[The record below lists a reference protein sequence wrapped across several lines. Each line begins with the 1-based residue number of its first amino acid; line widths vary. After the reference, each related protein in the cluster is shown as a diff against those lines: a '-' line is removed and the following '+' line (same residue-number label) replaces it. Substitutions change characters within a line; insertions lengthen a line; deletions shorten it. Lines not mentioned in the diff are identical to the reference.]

1 MTFEDTDK
9 DTENRYRT
17 DVTDS
22 HKRIFALA
30 MQGLFEIEVGQT
42 VPCDAALDVVPADC
56 SENMSNT
63 IRQLVEGAAQEL
75 DILDDLLRRNLT
87 CKWTVERLGTVERN
101 VMRLGAFIIRH
112 HIWSSAAHVRDL
124 AANCAVEYSGQ
135 NAHALV
141 KAVLDAVSREV
152 EEKPSNK
159 EQKL

>member
-1 MTFEDTDK
+1 MYFE

-30 MQGLFEIEVGQT
+30 MQGLFEIEVGQAL
-42 VPCDAALDVVPADC
+42 PSDAAVDVIPADC
-56 SENMSNT
+56 SEVMRNT
-63 IRQLVEGAAQEL
+63 IRQMVEGAAQETDL
-75 DILDDLLRRNLT
+75 LDDMLRRHLT
-87 CKWTVERLGTVERN
+87 CKWTVERLGTVERS
-101 VMRLGAFIIRH
+101 VLRLGVFIIRH
-112 HIWSSAAHVRDL
+112 RIWSSAAHVRDL

-152 EEKPSNK
+152 LSETDHK
-159 EQKL
+159 EQQS